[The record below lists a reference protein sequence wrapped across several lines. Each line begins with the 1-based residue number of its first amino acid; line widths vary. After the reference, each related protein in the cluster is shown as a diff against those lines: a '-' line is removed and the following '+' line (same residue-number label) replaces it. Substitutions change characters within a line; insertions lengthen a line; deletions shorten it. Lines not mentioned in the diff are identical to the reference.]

1 MHLRA
6 SACRHQGRP
15 LRPAL
20 CPAKAGEVELL
31 ARCHKPARPS
41 EVLRE
46 VQWSTGRRLS
56 TAAGPAA
63 QAAGRCPSSSSSS
76 SSSTSSRSSLLPPGC
91 QVQQP
96 ADCPVAV
103 AATRCT
109 AALQGVELEG
119 FIALRPMRLR
129 HLSSSSSSSS
139 SNRIRRSY
147 QAATAGKAALRL
159 QGQGVAC
166 LASRSGPLRRNT
178 QALAAA
184 AVG

>member
-1 MHLRA
+1 MRLRA
-6 SACRHQGRP
+6 SACHHQGRP

-46 VQWSTGRRLS
+46 VRWSIGRRLS

-76 SSSTSSRSSLLPPGC
+76 RSSLLPPGC

-103 AATRCT
+103 AAMRCT
-109 AALQGVELEG
+109 AALLGVELEG
-119 FIALRPMRLR
+119 FTGLPPMRLR
-129 HLSSSSSSSS
+129 HLSSSNSS

-147 QAATAGKAALRL
+147 QAATVGKAALRM

-166 LASRSGPLRRNT
+166 LASRSGPHRRNT